1 VSAHRLLVFLKI
13 LVAFPPNYLGLL
25 IGLVMPFMLGFQRE
39 LSAFDWLTM
48 AFFNVP
54 NLIFLR
60 SAILNETPVSS
71 PTFMAAL
78 GITFLG
84 LGGFG
89 VGWLLALI
97 GLSVTPFIEGV
108 GRPATA
114 STNRLAAIG
123 RLTHVAGGAE

>member
-78 GITFLG
+78 GISFLG
-84 LGGFG
+84 
-89 VGWLLALI
+89 WAALAWD
-97 GLSVTPFIEGV
+97 GYWRLSVFLSLPLS
-108 GRPATA
+108 RA
-114 STNRLAAIG
+114 
-123 RLTHVAGGAE
+123 

>member
-1 VSAHRLLVFLKI
+1 
-13 LVAFPPNYLGLL
+13 
-25 IGLVMPFMLGFQRE
+25 MPFMLGFQRK

-89 VGWLLALI
+89 LGWLLALI
-97 GLSVTPFIEGV
+97 GLSVTRFYRGL
-108 GRPATA
+108 RQA
-114 STNRLAAIG
+114 SDSLND
-123 RLTHVAGGAE
+123 

>member
-1 VSAHRLLVFLKI
+1 LLNFLGI
-13 LVAFPPNYLGLL
+13 LFAFPANYLGLL
-25 IGLVMPFMLGFQRE
+25 IGFGMPFMLGFQRK

-54 NLIFLR
+54 NLIYLR
-60 SAILNETPVSS
+60 SAILTERLPESS
-71 PTFMAAL
+71 PAFMSAV

-97 GLSVTPFIEGV
+97 GLSVTRFYR
-108 GRPATA
+108 GRRRA
-114 STNRLAAIG
+114 SNSLNK
-123 RLTHVAGGAE
+123 

>member
-1 VSAHRLLVFLKI
+1 
-13 LVAFPPNYLGLL
+13 
-25 IGLVMPFMLGFQRE
+25 MPFMLGFQRE